1 MTSTG
6 KKDNG
11 RALSRQKELLPFNF
25 ELLRKSVH
33 ILAVVL
39 SPGMLWMGKH
49 PSTLILGLAAL
60 LVLTLDILRFKASWF
75 GDKMQNIFGALIRP
89 EEQAVPGS
97 KVALTGAT
105 YALISAFLLILIFP
119 VHIAAM
125 SFALFMVGDAAAAI
139 IGQKYGKRTWARGEK
154 TMEGSLAFLAA
165 ALLVVLLMP
174 GVKFWIGAA
183 ASICACLAEALPGP
197 LNDNLQAPLIAGAVM
212 LLLSNL

>member
-6 KKDNG
+6 KKEKGID
-11 RALSRQKELLPFNF
+11 LIRQKELLPFNF
-25 ELLRKSVH
+25 EMLRKSVH
-33 ILAVVL
+33 ILAVAL
-39 SPGMLWMGKH
+39 SLIMLWMGKH
-49 PSTLILGLAAL
+49 PAMLILGLAAL
-60 LVLTLDILRFKASWF
+60 IALILDILRFKAPWF
-75 GDKMQNIFGALIRP
+75 GSKMQNIFGALIRP
-89 EEQAVPGS
+89 EEQALPGG

-139 IGQKYGKRTWARGEK
+139 VGQKYGKRTWARGEK

-174 GVKFWIGAA
+174 GVNFWTGAA

-197 LNDNLQAPLIAGAVM
+197 LNDNLQAPIIAGAVM
-212 LLLSNL
+212 LLLSSL